1 LSTLRAGDSRA
12 TLPAHVE
19 REPDDRPMTDIPPP
33 PPETPIILILLVAL
47 AGALFTAI
55 GYVVQRV
62 VWPGHDPVESLI
74 SFFR

>member
-1 LSTLRAGDSRA
+1 VRA
-12 TLPAHVE
+12 
-19 REPDDRPMTDIPPP
+19 PMTDIPPP

-62 VWPGHDPVESLI
+62 VWPGHDPVELLI

>member
-1 LSTLRAGDSRA
+1 
-12 TLPAHVE
+12 
-19 REPDDRPMTDIPPP
+19 MTDVPPP

-55 GYVVQRV
+55 GYLVQRV
-62 VWPGHDPVESLI
+62 VWPGHDPVELLI